1 MAGITVRCAGR
12 PVVIREAETLEE
24 YDATVPCAW
33 TGERQQQGAS
43 GTGAARV
50 PDALADTASC
60 PGCGGQVET
69 VTTRRGIGVYF
80 AARYARGPK
89 LQPLAAALERRGHT
103 VTSRW
108 ITGHGGTLPASL
120 PSGRLND
127 DPAGC
132 ARYAQ
137 ADIDDLRA
145 ADLVVSFTDVGGGK
159 GGRHV
164 EFGVALAL
172 GKRLVV
178 VGPREH
184 VFHALPEVEHYP
196 DTAAFLAAMGG
207 A

>member
-1 MAGITVRCAGR
+1 MVGITVRCAGR
-12 PVVIREAETLEE
+12 PVVIRELASSTE
-24 YDATVPCAW
+24 YDTTVPCGW
-33 TGERQQQGAS
+33 
-43 GTGAARV
+43 AARV
-50 PDALADTASC
+50 DGAAPPETLAC
-60 PGCGGQVET
+60 PACGGQVEP
-69 VTTRRGIGVYF
+69 VAPPGPLPTTRGVRVYL

-89 LQPLAAALERRGHT
+89 LQSLAVALERRGHT

-108 ITGHGGTLPASL
+108 ITGHGGTLPTSL
-120 PSGRLND
+120 PPGRLND

-132 ARYAQ
+132 ARYAR